1 MLDVA
6 IIGSGPAALT
16 AAMYVARA
24 GLTVEIIEKNRMG
37 GSLPDISHLSNFPG
51 FDGEGG
57 ELAERMLMQVKNLG
71 AYYDY
76 GVCKSIKPFMI
87 DGEEKFVRAIIVAP
101 GTEPIHIDLPT
112 AKPIFYSVP
121 SEKDQF
127 ISKKVLIVGG
137 SNSAVSEAIYLAK
150 NVVKSLAI
158 ISDEKLKAERMLV
171 NELRSLKNVVIYEEM
186 EPTIEFL
193 DSFDGIFV
201 IVGKKPATDF
211 LPREMLDDE
220 GFILTDNTHMTKIPG
235 VFAAG
240 DACAGTLKQ
249 PIAAAADGAMAAI
262 GAIDFLNLGK
272 RFQ

>member
-1 MLDVA
+1 MLDIA

-24 GLTVEIIEKNRMG
+24 GLNVEIIEKNRMG
-37 GSLPDISHLSNFPG
+37 GSLPDISHLTNFPG
-51 FDGEGG
+51 FDGEGE
-57 ELAERMLMQVKNLG
+57 ELANRMLTQLQGLG
-71 AYYDY
+71 VYSDF
-76 GVCKSIKPFMI
+76 GVCKSIKPFII
-87 DGEEKFVRAIIVAP
+87 DDEEKFVRAIIVAP

-112 AKPIFYSVP
+112 IKPIFYSVP
-121 SEKDQF
+121 SEKEQY

-137 SNSAVSEAIYLAK
+137 GNSAVSEAIYLAK
-150 NVVKSLAI
+150 NVVKTLTI
-158 ISDEKLKAERMLV
+158 ISHERLKAEKKLID
-171 NELRSLKNVVIYEEM
+171 ELRMLKNVIIYEEM

-211 LPREMLDDE
+211 LPKEMLDDE
-220 GFILTDNTHMTKIPG
+220 GYILTDDTHMTKIPG

-249 PIAAAADGAMAAI
+249 PIAAAADGAIAAI
-262 GAIDFLNLGK
+262 GAIDFLSLGK
-272 RFQ
+272 HF